1 MRFLRDFVTKM
12 LIVQVVGVAGML
24 LAGWILT
31 IIQRD
36 TYCPQQ
42 NFFTYQIEHLD
53 RVPAWFVFVLLQ
65 MAVNGFWMFKL
76 AVLQGGVNTP
86 IGGPYGNWGVEVPIN
101 YLRVFAVNLV
111 VIPASL
117 FLFMLIRHVNW

>member
-42 NFFTYQIEHLD
+42 NFFTYPFSVRSSAWITRWRSSLAGRGMDVVRHGRNAQKWYEPTDLQ
-53 RVPAWFVFVLLQ
+53 RVLSR
-65 MAVNGFWMFKL
+65 NI
-76 AVLQGGVNTP
+76 T
-86 IGGPYGNWGVEVPIN
+86 
-101 YLRVFAVNLV
+101 
-111 VIPASL
+111 
-117 FLFMLIRHVNW
+117 